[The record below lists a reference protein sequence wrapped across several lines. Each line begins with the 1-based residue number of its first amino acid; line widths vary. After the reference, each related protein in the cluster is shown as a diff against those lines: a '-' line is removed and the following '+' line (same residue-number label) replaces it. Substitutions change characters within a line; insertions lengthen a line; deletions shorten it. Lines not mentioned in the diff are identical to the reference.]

1 MYELPVQRNKME
13 GNGSNALNLLAQYNT
28 DSDNED
34 EGVVNPKKRKSEG
47 DNHNKQTKI
56 ARR

>member
-1 MYELPVQRNKME
+1 ME